1 MAQCCTRIRKLN
13 VRDTRQ
19 VSDGGLVEVAKNC
32 PSLEWLNTSR
42 SEMPFKI
49 TDVGLLSIAENC
61 PLLRHLEV
69 RAPYSNAATRFT
81 RTIIRHDC
89 GLLLLQVQGCD
100 CVTDVGLTWLGRGC
114 RCLVHLDIKNCSK
127 VTNAGVRSISE
138 GCHLLE
144 FLDLTN
150 IKRVTDV
157 GVRHI
162 AHHCTKIKRL
172 NLSGLYLLTDGMK
185 RDFGLEG
192 LQALSVA
199 APDLTYSALTQIA
212 CCCRP
217 HIRRLCR
224 FSKPCTLSS
233 PPLHLPQIPPTRTL
247 RPSAATSTWLAA
259 FKCRRWQSRPWL
271 QVVLFAGL
279 KI

>member
-61 PLLRHLEV
+61 PLLRHLE
-69 RAPYSNAATRFT
+69 
-81 RTIIRHDC
+81 
-89 GLLLLQVQGCD
+89 VQGCD